1 MRDMINRRRF
11 LKTTGVLTTGI
22 GLTGLGG
29 SRLLAAGPKLAAGAP
44 QAEKLGWRLGAL
56 FNCFRR
62 PIFYEAIDKVDSLG
76 LRYIEGGSRPTLSK
90 EKPDVH
96 LDRSMSA
103 EIRRELKCRLADAGV
118 KLVSYYSNE
127 LSDNEQQCRKEFEFA
142 KDMGIET
149 LVSEPPPEAFDMIED
164 LCDEYRI
171 NVAIHNHTPPSRYWN
186 PETVL
191 KVCKGR
197 SKRIGACGDTGH
209 WMRSA
214 VNPVEAIRKLS
225 GRIISFH
232 FKDMNKYGRLDAHE
246 VPWGTG
252 KGNVK
257 EMMKEVH
264 RQGIKPLFIIE
275 YHHHGPNLLAE
286 LAQCVEYFDKVA
298 VELAAG

>member
-1 MRDMINRRRF
+1 MIDRRRF
-11 LKTTGVLTTGI
+11 LRTTGVLTTGI

-29 SRLLAAGPKLAAGAP
+29 SRPLAAAVKLANGAP
-44 QAEKLGWRLGAL
+44 HAEKLGWRLGAL

-62 PIFYEAIDKVDSLG
+62 PIFYEAIDKVASLG

-90 EKPDVH
+90 ERPDVH
-96 LDRSMSA
+96 LDQSMSQQL
-103 EIRRELKCRLADAGV
+103 RKELKGRLADAGV
-118 KLVSYYSNE
+118 KFVSYYSNK
-127 LSDNEQQCRKEFEFA
+127 LSSNEEECRKEFEFA

-149 LVSEPPPEAFDMIED
+149 LVSEPPPEALDIIEG

-171 NVAIHNHTPPSRYWN
+171 NVAIHNHAPPSHYWN

-209 WMRSA
+209 WMRST
-214 VNPVEAIRKLS
+214 VNPVEAIEKLGS
-225 GRIISFH
+225 RIISFH

-252 KGNVK
+252 KGNIK
-257 EMMKEVH
+257 GMMEEVH
-264 RQGIKPLFIIE
+264 RQGIKPLFIME
-275 YHHHGPNLLAE
+275 YHYHGPNLPAE

-298 VELAAG
+298 ADLLAKR